1 MDYTQRRKEQSKR
14 TETTIL
20 STALALMRER
30 GFEAVTVRDICQA
43 AGITT
48 GAFYHHF
55 ASKEELFSKGFAP
68 LDEYMRQELADHETD
83 HPAQRLRRILQAY
96 AQFME
101 GGGELT
107 AQYYRRRMSDPSMAS
122 LDPSRYIRRAILS
135 CLEQARDMGGLLP
148 QADPAWMADFLMR
161 HFRGTV
167 IDWLL
172 HHRAYSLTDKMLA
185 DYDMLAVLLRG
196 M

>member
-1 MDYTQRRKEQSKR
+1 MEYAQRRKEQAKK

-20 STALALMRER
+20 NTALALMKER

-68 LDEYMRQELADHETD
+68 LDEYMKQELAGHEAD
-83 HPAQRLRRILQAY
+83 CPVDRLRRILQAY

-107 AQYYRRRMSDPSMAS
+107 AQYYQRRMSDPSMAS
-122 LDPSRYIRRAILS
+122 LDPSRYVRQAMLD
-135 CLEQARDMGGLLP
+135 CLKQARDTGSMIP
-148 QADPAWMADFLMR
+148 QADPVWVADFFMR

-172 HHRAYSLTDKMLA
+172 HHRGYSLTEKMLV
-185 DYDMLAVLLRG
+185 DYDMLALLLQSV
-196 M
+196 